1 MRRSQ
6 VLGPTRRSVEFGW
19 TDGTDL
25 TQVRQQGPA
34 DYVLAASSG
43 GTEAV
48 ATPWDAPLAMAG
60 LVAELKGANT
70 PVVYLP
76 WVERK
81 ASGTTYTAAHPD
93 LMMFGRV
100 VSDVSVEVVQGEE
113 WVEAGAANGEV
124 VRTSSV
130 RIEEEV

>member
-1 MRRSQ
+1 MKELNGKVAVITGAGSGFGREFAR
-6 VLGPTRRSVEFGW
+6 LGAREGMK
-19 TDGTDL
+19 L
-25 TQVRQQGPA
+25 
-34 DYVLAASSG
+34 VLADVQREAL
-43 GTEAV
+43 EAV
-48 ATPWDAPLAMAG
+48 
-60 LVAELKGANT
+60 VAELKGADT

-100 VSDVSVEVVQGEE
+100 VSDVSIEVVQGEE